1 MDTLAVF
8 RSTSDALKIY
18 NLLRKQKLACT
29 TVSTPAKLGVGCGIS
44 VLFPSF
50 YTEEVR
56 RLIALYSI
64 ASFVGFY
71 QR

>member
-8 RSTSDALKIY
+8 RSRSDALKIY

-56 RLIALYSI
+56 RLITLYSI